1 MQQLQ
6 FVQQISWFVV
16 FRGQNQL
23 FPTTVSA
30 LPFFFLFFSAD
41 SCLRQD
47 DAFTGDLTPFTLML
61 TSSLLA
67 IEQPRN
73 GADKSSVRKHRL
85 REVWWEAACFLGRRQ
100 KNLLM
105 HKNVTASRVKRA
117 RKCVEDKYLLIEVEF
132 LHKGVRKWSHH
143 CHFSRN

>member
-1 MQQLQ
+1 MCSKSLDL
-6 FVQQISWFVV
+6 WFSGGKTN
-16 FRGQNQL
+16 FFQPL
-23 FPTTVSA
+23 F
-30 LPFFFLFFSAD
+30 LLCLFFFLFFSAD

-132 LHKGVRKWSHH
+132 LHKGVRK
-143 CHFSRN
+143 

>member
-1 MQQLQ
+1 MCSKSLDL
-6 FVQQISWFVV
+6 WFSCPK
-16 FRGQNQL
+16 GQNQL

-30 LPFFFLFFSAD
+30 LPFFFAD

-47 DAFTGDLTPFTLML
+47 DAFTGDRTPFTLML

-132 LHKGVRKWSHH
+132 LHKRVRK
-143 CHFSRN
+143 